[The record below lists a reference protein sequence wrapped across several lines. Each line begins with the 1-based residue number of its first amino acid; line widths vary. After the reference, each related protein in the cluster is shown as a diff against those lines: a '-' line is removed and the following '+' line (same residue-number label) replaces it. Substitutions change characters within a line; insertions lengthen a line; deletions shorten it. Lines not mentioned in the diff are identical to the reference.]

1 MLENLISVLIWA
13 LLALIWPTRFL
24 LEVSALLDI
33 VSSSNPMQYQ
43 GNLMM
48 QTGGNGKKSK
58 FWVQFWVP
66 KNVFGALP
74 LLVVKHCSKLSNYV
88 ISRKSNKPNLRKYQ
102 KPNFRPAFGPLGPNL
117 EFPNFVFWVLT
128 LLDFKHCCKL
138 SSYAISRKTYDLNS
152 RKQWRTSFWAW
163 FWSIVPKFKPT
174 IFFQKSSFISH

>member
-43 GNLMM
+43 ENLMM

-74 LLVVKHCSKLSNYV
+74 LLVVKHCSKLSNYA
-88 ISRKSNKPNLRKYQ
+88 ISRKSNKPNLRK
-102 KPNFRPAFGPLGPNL
+102 
-117 EFPNFVFWVLT
+117 
-128 LLDFKHCCKL
+128 
-138 SSYAISRKTYDLNS
+138 
-152 RKQWRTSFWAW
+152 
-163 FWSIVPKFKPT
+163 
-174 IFFQKSSFISH
+174 